1 MRVAVVV
8 CMALGALATT
18 AVAQD
23 FALARLE
30 DSPRH
35 HEWVA
40 LEREGRTLHAFV
52 VYPEVGGKADA
63 VVVIHENRG
72 LTDWVRSF
80 ADQVAEAGYLAIAPD
95 MLSGDGPDGGKTSD
109 FPSSD
114 AAREGIY
121 GLDPERVTGDLNAAA
136 DYVTGLPAASRKV
149 SVAGFCWGG
158 SQTFRFATNREGLT
172 AACVFYGSAPKSADD
187 IARIS
192 SPVYGFYGQND
203 NRINSTLDDTA
214 SMMTAAGKTFDPV
227 IYDGAGHAFMRRGDA
242 PDADDASRAAR
253 DGAFKRLIGILGDGG

>member
-8 CMALGALATT
+8 CIALGALTT
-18 AVAQD
+18 MAEAQD

-30 DSPRH
+30 LSPRH
-35 HEWVA
+35 HEWIA
-40 LEREGRTLHAFV
+40 LAREGRTLNAFV
-52 VYPEVGGKADA
+52 AYPEVDSKAHA

-80 ADQVAEAGYLAIAPD
+80 ADQLAEAGYLAIAPD

-114 AAREGIY
+114 AAREAIY
-121 GLDPERVTGDLNAAA
+121 SLDPERVTADLHAAA
-136 DYVTGLPAASRKV
+136 DYVTELPAASGTV

-158 SQTFRFATNREGLT
+158 SQTFRFATNREGL
-172 AACVFYGSAPKSADD
+172 ASSCVFYGSAPTAEDD
-187 IARIS
+187 VARIS

-214 SMMTAAGKTFDPV
+214 SMMGAAGKVFERV

-242 PDADDASRAAR
+242 SDADEASRAAR
-253 DGAFKRLIGILGDGG
+253 DAAFERLLGILGDGG